1 VIELFTQL
9 NLMLESSIIFAFLA
23 SFLWGVLSIVLSPC
37 HLSSIPLVIAFVS
50 ERDMKVSKAFIISLL
65 FSFGIM
71 LTIGIVGL
79 ITSLLGKMLGN
90 IGIWGNII
98 VAVIFVVIGLY
109 LLGVIKLN
117 FLNNIISQPKFEKKS
132 YITAFLLGLIF
143 GLGLGPC
150 TFAFMAPILGVV
162 FKVSANNMFYAIS
175 LIAVYA
181 IGHCLII
188 VLAGTFSKSLERYLK
203 WNENSKAIDIIKK
216 ICGVLLI
223 LSAIYFV
230 VSVLL

>member
-1 VIELFTQL
+1 MIELFTQL

>member
-1 VIELFTQL
+1 
-9 NLMLESSIIFAFLA
+9 MLESSIIFAFLA

>member
-1 VIELFTQL
+1 
-9 NLMLESSIIFAFLA
+9 MLESSIIFAFLA

-117 FLNNIISQPKFEKKS
+117 FLNNIISQPKFEKKA
-132 YITAFLLGLIF
+132 ILLHFLLGLIF